1 MTDIHTHVLF
11 NIDDGPETL
20 EDSIALLKSCKEA
33 GINTV
38 VSTSHYYSARV
49 ELDVYTGR
57 RERRINSVKEELEK
71 ENIDIKILTASEVH
85 LTEVLYNL
93 KDITPLCVEGTK
105 HILLEIPY
113 SLKKLE
119 VALRA
124 VETLISYFNINPI
137 IAHIERYDFSGV
149 STKKAADRFRELGCL
164 IQIDAEALVSESW
177 LTKKKMLGLIKT
189 GRVDFVASDCHGAH
203 RPQNL
208 HLAYEYIQ
216 KKIGKQFV
224 DRLKE
229 NTHLMLENIP
239 AEDIFGRY

>member
-11 NIDDGPETL
+11 NIDDGPETI
-20 EDSIALLKSCKEA
+20 EESIALLKSCKEA
-33 GINTV
+33 GIKEV

-49 ELDVYTGR
+49 ELDVFTGR
-57 RERRINSVKEELEK
+57 RERRINSVKEALEK
-71 ENIDIKILTASEVH
+71 EKVDIKIVTASEVH
-85 LTEVLYNL
+85 MTEVLYNL
-93 KDITPLCVEGTK
+93 KDITPLCIEGTK
-105 HILLEIPY
+105 YILLEIPY
-113 SLKKLE
+113 STKNFDT
-119 VALRA
+119 ALRA
-124 VETLISYFNINPI
+124 VETLISYFNIYPI
-137 IAHIERYDFSGV
+137 IAHIERYNFSGV
-149 STKKAADRFRELGCL
+149 STKKAADKLRELGCL
-164 IQIDAEALVSESW
+164 IQIDAEALVSDSW
-177 LTKKKMLGLIKT
+177 FTKKKMLSLIKS

-216 KKIGKQFV
+216 KKIGKLFV